1 MKRILVA
8 EDEAA
13 IREGLADLLES
24 EGFAVTAVSDG
35 EAAIGAWRAG
45 GIDLALLDIMMP
57 KASGYDVC
65 RAVRMTDSRLPVVFL
80 SAREEEID
88 KVLGLELG
96 ADDYIVKPFGVRELV
111 ARVKAALRRSEPD
124 TASRAGIGPTQPF
137 TFGDCTV
144 DPRSFTVEFRRR
156 DEGDAGDKAS
166 SEATTERQE
175 LSSREVDL
183 LRFFYANPETVH
195 SRDDLLERFWGV
207 SYGGTTRTLDQHIA
221 KLRQK
226 VERDPANPRHILTVH
241 GTGYRFRT

>member
-13 IREGLADLLES
+13 IREGLVDLFES
-24 EGFAVTAVSDG
+24 EGYAVTAVADG
-35 EAAIGAWRAG
+35 EAAVVAWKEG

-57 KASGYDVC
+57 RLSGYDAC
-65 RAVRMTDSRLPVVFL
+65 REIRKTDSLLPVVFL

-96 ADDYIVKPFGVRELV
+96 ADDYVVKPFGVRELV
-111 ARVKAALRRSEPD
+111 ARVKAALRRSGSEALP
-124 TASRAGIGPTQPF
+124 RAGVGPTQPF
-137 TFGDCTV
+137 SFGECTV
-144 DPRSFTVEFRRR
+144 DPLRFVVELAR
-156 DEGDAGDKAS
+156 DGS
-166 SEATTERQE
+166 VERHE

-195 SRDDLLERFWGV
+195 TRDALLERFWGV
-207 SYGGTTRTLDQHIA
+207 AYGGTTRTLDQHIA

-226 VERDPANPRHILTVH
+226 IERDPANPRHILTVH
-241 GTGYRFRT
+241 GAGYRFRT